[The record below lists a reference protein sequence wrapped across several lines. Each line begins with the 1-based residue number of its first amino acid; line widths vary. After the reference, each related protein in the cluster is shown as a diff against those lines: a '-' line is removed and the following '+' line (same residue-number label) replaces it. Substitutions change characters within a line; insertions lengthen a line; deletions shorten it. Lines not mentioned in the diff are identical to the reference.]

1 MFGRGS
7 LKACRGGVDV
17 GGVAPFSVDA
27 WILLGAVGL
36 ICLLSFLYA
45 LATLYRD
52 QTRLH
57 DLKVQVH
64 QLRREYVARLARQ
77 RAEAEGEL
85 VADDPPAPSSTP
97 FPSPAPTQAEHQ
109 RAAA

>member
-1 MFGRGS
+1 
-7 LKACRGGVDV
+7 
-17 GGVAPFSVDA
+17 VAPFSVDA
-27 WILLGAVGL
+27 WVWLGAVGV
-36 ICLLSFLYA
+36 ICLLAFLYA

-64 QLRREYVARLARQ
+64 RLRREYVERLARQ
-77 RAEAEGEL
+77 RAEAEGQEMADGP
-85 VADDPPAPSSTP
+85 VASSMSFPA
-97 FPSPAPTQAEHQ
+97 PAPTQAERP